1 MPQTERL
8 CRSWSLILYEEELI
22 NLEPANEDCKQ
33 QRVYKAVEIN
43 NLSVKGSV
51 GYLIIQS
58 VIIIF
63 YFNLK

>member
-22 NLEPANEDCKQ
+22 NSEPANEDCKQ
-33 QRVYKAVEIN
+33 QRVYKAAEIN

-51 GYLIIQS
+51 GNVNYLI
-58 VIIIF
+58 
-63 YFNLK
+63 